1 MSMTAQNVL
10 TWAAGEIGYTRWDDP
25 EKGSKY
31 GRWYAKK
38 HGAYYGTSGV
48 PFCAMGA
55 SWCATDNEDKSV
67 CLAATSP
74 TSPTAS
80 TPPRAKADSSP
91 P

>member
-10 TWAAGEIGYTRWDDP
+10 AWAAGEIGYTRWDDP
-25 EKGSKY
+25 EEGSKY

-55 SWCATDNEDKSV
+55 SWCATDEEKQSV
-67 CLAATSP
+67 LPGGDSP

-80 TPPRAKADSSP
+80 TPQPARAGSSP
-91 P
+91 R